1 MKKPAVWSA
10 FLLAAPGDLGGTC
23 PVKEDPCSHAKP
35 RLKPSTTRSSWKT
48 AKRRSSFS
56 RNTASSPIR
65 TPKNARCARA
75 GQRLAAEHLYITYT
89 AGHPVESLPPL
100 LEALVEHVEH
110 RQQMLAQYERQPLI
124 APFAIDHWPDEYLEC
139 TQLFA
144 LCILLGCPDLLARVA
159 ALMDQANFV
168 ASDTLYEDLLMRVLP
183 DRHDVD
189 EWFHDYCTPLVQAIY
204 ADTPEEASTL
214 LATYCEG
221 WYAAFEH
228 ASSATGRSR
237 RPPSRISTISTTAPS
252 TIESIRAT

>member
-1 MKKPAVWSA
+1 MQPRQAPLEAQHYAQFLEDRQATIA
-10 FLLAAPGDLGGTC
+10 FFQEHRFQSDSDT
-23 PVKEDPCSHAKP
+23 EE
-35 RLKPSTTRSSWKT
+35 RSL
-48 AKRRSSFS
+48 R
-56 RNTASSPIR
+56 
-65 TPKNARCARA
+65 ARWF
-75 GQRLAAEHLYITYT
+75 QRLAAEHLYITYT

-110 RQQMLAQYERQPLI
+110 RQQMLAQYEQQPLI

-144 LCILLGCPDLLARVA
+144 LCILLGRPDLLARVA
-159 ALMDQANFV
+159 AMMDQANFV

-228 ASSATGRSR
+228 APWHDSHVDDDGRFVGYWAFEAAAIAYLYDIDDSGIDHRVYPRDLVDYAR
-237 RPPSRISTISTTAPS
+237 RQRPR
-252 TIESIRAT
+252 